1 MQGFHQGPPVAAPA
15 RPVIALAGR
24 RIDAAGASPARF
36 PRLLADGEDNVA
48 RVRELLR
55 QRFAA
60 LGARAIVSSAA
71 CGADLLGLE
80 AAGMQGMERTIVL
93 PFDPGEFRKT
103 SVVDRGEEWGP
114 PYDRIVAEVAA
125 ADGLVVLGDAGDGDA
140 AYARVNDAIL
150 DRALRIATGGAE
162 RGGHPSVLA
171 FVVWDGVSRGEGDL
185 TEQFAVSARKRGL
198 PVEEARTDRR
208 MPPA

>member
-1 MQGFHQGPPVAAPA
+1 MVAPA

-24 RIDAAGASPARF
+24 RIDAAGASPVRF
-36 PRLLADGEDNVA
+36 PRVLADGEDNVA

-55 QRFAA
+55 QRFSA

-71 CGADLLGLE
+71 CGVDLLGLE
-80 AAGMQGMERTIVL
+80 AAGMQGMDRTIVL

-125 ADGLVVLGDAGDGDA
+125 ADGLVVLGGTEEGDA
-140 AYARVNDAIL
+140 AYARVNDMIL
-150 DRALRIATGGAE
+150 DRALRLAMAATE
-162 RGGHPSVLA
+162 RGGDPSLVA
-171 FVVWDGVSRGEGDL
+171 FVVWDGVSRGAGDL
-185 TEQFAVSARKRGL
+185 TEQFAVSADRRARESRQ
-198 PVEEARTDRR
+198 PRRVSVEVIRTDRR
-208 MPPA
+208 EAPA